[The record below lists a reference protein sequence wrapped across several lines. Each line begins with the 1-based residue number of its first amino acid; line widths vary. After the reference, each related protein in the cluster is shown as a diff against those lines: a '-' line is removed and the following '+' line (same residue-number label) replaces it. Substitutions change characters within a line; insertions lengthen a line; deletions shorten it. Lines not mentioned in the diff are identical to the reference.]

1 MSIRKLMTKVNLES
15 EAEETVGATEEDI
28 LDVIE
33 SDEITAEL
41 VEASKEANEAAE
53 ADQELTDLAEEVT
66 ETIGDIEEK
75 LEDTADVE
83 PEDVAVAQESLR
95 HYKKMLG
102 IKDEGTKI
110 SLESMR
116 VDTKANLEGIKV
128 ELEGILDTIKDSA
141 KKIWKWILS
150 ILAKLGEL
158 IRSGF
163 KHIQGFYR
171 SIVWSDKTKQAKFY
185 EEVMK
190 EVSRKTKYVSPAVFY
205 NTSFEDTKADR
216 DPKYGNAVSYNTY
229 VKFAADAILDNINK
243 ENAFSDTIYSFYK
256 PEELAEFYPKAI
268 KLVCDTTTKLMD
280 NIQIL
285 LAKIEKARQAEKLAL
300 DAFADKDEVA
310 KTVITLFED
319 AIEGLKAL
327 NKRKVTFYGRNEWA
341 MTSNISDGSKALIV
355 PKSDNSFITIKL
367 DETFKDSDSEN
378 ARFAYEKFY
387 MVTEGSLQEM
397 LKKNDTFV
405 HDLGSLE
412 RAFTSCEKQYSDLS
426 NDIASIERLAKSLD
440 NKEQSLTS
448 LLDKYSKELYLFKN
462 AKIAVRSFVM
472 LFNNLLV
479 AYENYNSYL
488 VKSIGKINK
497 AADIPYTLK

>member
-1 MSIRKLMTKVNLES
+1 MSIRKYIQNMNLES
-15 EAEETVGATEEDI
+15 DTEELVEDNTLEDNTELVQDLANIKKEIEEATEATEEVDS
-28 LDVIE
+28 LENEV
-33 SDEITAEL
+33 SD
-41 VEASKEANEAAE
+41 
-53 ADQELTDLAEEVT
+53 
-66 ETIGDIEEK
+66 TIDTIEEK
-75 LEDTADVE
+75 LEEPDTIE
-83 PEDVAVAQESLR
+83 PEDIAIAQESLK
-95 HYKKMLG
+95 HYRKVLG
-102 IKDEGTKI
+102 LESTSKL

-116 VDTKANLEGIKV
+116 NDKVNTLSDLKV

-141 KKIWKWILS
+141 KKIWKWILE

-163 KHIQGFYR
+163 KHIQGLYR

-205 NTSFEDTKADR
+205 NTTFEDTKADR
-216 DPKYGNAVSYNTY
+216 DQKDGSSVSYNTY

-268 KLVCDTTTKLMD
+268 KLVSDTTTKLMD

-285 LAKIEKARQAEKLAL
+285 LAKIEKAKPAQRLAL

-327 NKRKVTFYGRNEWA
+327 NKRKVTFYAE
-341 MTSNISDGSKALIV
+341 SNVSERGSMLIV
-355 PKSDNSFITIKL
+355 PKSGNSFITIKL
-367 DETFKDSDSEN
+367 DESKKDTDDEHAS
-378 ARFAYEKFY
+378 FAAEKFF

-397 LKKNDTFV
+397 LKRNDTFV

-472 LFNNLLV
+472 LFNNLLIG
-479 AYENYNSYL
+479 YENYNSYL

-497 AADIPYTLK
+497 AADIPDTLK

>member
-1 MSIRKLMTKVNLES
+1 MSIRKYIQNMNLES
-15 EAEETVGATEEDI
+15 DTEELVEDNTELVQDLANIKKEVEEATEATEEVDS
-28 LDVIE
+28 LENEV
-33 SDEITAEL
+33 SD
-41 VEASKEANEAAE
+41 
-53 ADQELTDLAEEVT
+53 
-66 ETIGDIEEK
+66 TIDTIEEK
-75 LEDTADVE
+75 LEEPDTIE
-83 PEDVAVAQESLR
+83 PEDIAVAQESLR
-95 HYKKMLG
+95 HYRKVLG
-102 IKDEGTKI
+102 LESTSKL
-110 SLESMR
+110 SLESIR
-116 VDTKANLEGIKV
+116 NDKVNTLSDLKV
-128 ELEGILDTIKDSA
+128 ELEGVLDTIKDSA
-141 KKIWKWILS
+141 KKIWKWILD

-158 IRSGF
+158 IRAGF

-190 EVSRKTKYVSPAVFY
+190 EVSRKTKYVSPSVFY
-205 NTSFEDTKADR
+205 NTTFEDTKADR
-216 DPKYGNAVSYNTY
+216 DQKDGNTVSYNTY

-285 LAKIEKARQAEKLAL
+285 LAKIEKARPAEKLAL

-327 NKRKVTFYGRNEWA
+327 NKRKVTFYADTNVTEK
-341 MTSNISDGSKALIV
+341 GSMLIV
-355 PKSDNSFITIKL
+355 PKSGNSFITIKL
-367 DETFKDSDSEN
+367 DESKKDTDDEKAS
-378 ARFAYEKFY
+378 FAAEKFF

-405 HDLGSLE
+405 HDLNGLE
-412 RAFTSCEKQYSDLS
+412 KAFINCEKQYSDLS

-497 AADIPYTLK
+497 AADIPDTFK

>member
-1 MSIRKLMTKVNLES
+1 MSIRKYIQNMNLES
-15 EAEETVGATEEDI
+15 DTE
-28 LDVIE
+28 
-33 SDEITAEL
+33 EL
-41 VEASKEANEAAE
+41 VEDNTLEDNTEIV
-53 ADQELTDLAEEVT
+53 QDLANVKKEVEEATEASEEVDSL
-66 ETIGDIEEK
+66 ENEVSNTIDTIEEK
-75 LEDTADVE
+75 LEEPDTIE
-83 PEDVAVAQESLR
+83 PEDIAIAQESLK
-95 HYKKMLG
+95 HYRKVLG
-102 IKDEGTKI
+102 LESTSKL
-110 SLESMR
+110 SLESIR
-116 VDTKANLEGIKV
+116 NDKVNTLSDLKV
-128 ELEGILDTIKDSA
+128 ELEGILDTIKESA
-141 KKIWKWILS
+141 KKIWKWILD

-190 EVSRKTKYVSPAVFY
+190 EVSRKTKFVSPAVFY
-205 NTSFEDTKADR
+205 NTTFEDTKADMN
-216 DPKYGNAVSYNTY
+216 GNAMSYNSY
-229 VKFAADAILDNINK
+229 VKFAADNILDNINK

-285 LAKIEKARQAEKLAL
+285 LAKIEKAKPAQRLAL

-327 NKRKVTFYGRNEWA
+327 NKRKVTFYADTNVSERSS
-341 MTSNISDGSKALIV
+341 MLIV
-355 PKSDNSFITIKL
+355 PKSGNSFITIKL
-367 DETFKDSDSEN
+367 DESKKDTDDEN
-378 ARFAYEKFY
+378 ASFAAEKFF

-405 HDLGSLE
+405 HDLNGLE
-412 RAFTSCEKQYSDLS
+412 KAFTSCEKQYSDLS

-462 AKIAVRSFVM
+462 AKITVRSFVM

-497 AADIPYTLK
+497 AADIPDTFK

>member
-33 SDEITAEL
+33 GDEITADL
-41 VEASKEANEAAE
+41 VEASKEANDAAE
-53 ADQELTDLAEEVT
+53 ADQELSDLAEEVT

-83 PEDVAVAQESLR
+83 PEDVAAAQESLR

-110 SLESMR
+110 SLESIR
-116 VDTKANLEGIKV
+116 TDSKANLEGIKV

-141 KKIWKWILS
+141 KKIWRWILD

-163 KHIQGFYR
+163 KHIQGVYR
-171 SIVWSDKTKQAKFY
+171 TIAWSDRTKEAKFY

-205 NTSFEDTKADR
+205 TLDYNLIKDIKDGFDGKSI
-216 DPKYGNAVSYNTY
+216 SYYTY
-229 VKFAADAILDNINK
+229 VKSAADYILDKIK
-243 ENAFSDTIYSFYK
+243 SQDAFSDTIYSFYK

-268 KLVCDTTTKLMD
+268 KLVSDATTNLMD
-280 NIQIL
+280 NIQTL
-285 LAKIEKARQAEKLAL
+285 LGKIEKARPNEKLAL
-300 DAFADKDEVA
+300 DAFADKDETA
-310 KTVITLFED
+310 KAVTTLFKE
-319 AIEGLKAL
+319 AIEQLKGL
-327 NKRKVTFYGRNEWA
+327 NKRKVVFEG
-341 MTSNISDGSKALIV
+341 TSGNTADKTNGIVIPKTSTAFINIKV
-355 PKSDNSFITIKL
+355 DNSSI
-367 DETFKDSDSEN
+367 DSDDEN
-378 ARFAYEKFY
+378 ASFMTKTLYSI
-387 MVTEGSLQEM
+387 TEGGLEAM
-397 LKKNDTFV
+397 IKKNDTFV
-405 HDLGSLE
+405 HDLDSLE
-412 RAFTSCEKQYSDLS
+412 KAFASCEKQYTDLG

-462 AKIAVRSFVM
+462 AKIAVRSFVT
-472 LFNNLLV
+472 LFNNLLIG
-479 AYENYNSYL
+479 YENYNSYL
-488 VKSIGKINK
+488 VKAIGKINNK
-497 AADIPYTLK
+497 ASAITKIDNK

>member
-33 SDEITAEL
+33 SDEITADL
-41 VEASKEANEAAE
+41 VEASKEANDAAE

-75 LEDTADVE
+75 LEDTAEVV

-102 IKDEGTKI
+102 IKDEGSKI

-116 VDTKANLEGIKV
+116 TDTKANLENIKV
-128 ELEGILDTIKDSA
+128 ELEGVLDTIKDSA

-150 ILAKLGEL
+150 ILSRLAEL
-158 IRSGF
+158 IRAGF

-171 SIVWSDKTKQAKFY
+171 TIVWSDKTKQARFY

-190 EVSRKTKYVSPAVFY
+190 EVSRKTKYVSPSVFY
-205 NTSFEDTKADR
+205 TLDYDQVKEIKDAFEGKSL
-216 DPKYGNAVSYNTY
+216 SYNSY
-229 VKFAADAILDNINK
+229 VKSAADYILEKIK
-243 ENAFSDTIYSFYK
+243 SEEAFSDTIYSFYK

-268 KLVCDTTTKLMD
+268 KLVSDTTTKLME

-285 LAKIEKARQAEKLAL
+285 LAKIEKARTNEKLAL

-310 KTVITLFED
+310 KTMTTLFED
-319 AIEGLKAL
+319 AIEKIKVL
-327 NKRKVTFYGRNEWA
+327 NKRKVVFEG
-341 MTSNISDGSKALIV
+341 TSGNTADKSNGIV
-355 PKSDNSFITIKL
+355 IPKTSTAFIDIKVDKDNV
-367 DETFKDSDSEN
+367 DSDDKN
-378 ARFAYEKFY
+378 ASFMANTLYT
-387 MVTEGSLQEM
+387 VTEGGLEAM
-397 LKKNDTFV
+397 IKKNDTFV
-405 HDLGSLE
+405 HDLDSLE
-412 RAFTSCEKQYSDLS
+412 RAFTTCEKQYSDLS

-462 AKIAVRSFVM
+462 AKIAVRSFVT

-479 AYENYNSYL
+479 GYENYNSYL
-488 VKSIGKINK
+488 VKSIGKINNK
-497 AADIPYTLK
+497 ASVATKIDNK

>member
-1 MSIRKLMTKVNLES
+1 MSIRKYIQNINLES
-15 EAEETVGATEEDI
+15 DTE
-28 LDVIE
+28 
-33 SDEITAEL
+33 EL
-41 VEASKEANEAAE
+41 VEDNTLEDNT
-53 ADQELTDLAEEVT
+53 ELVQDLANVKKEVEEVT
-66 ETIGDIEEK
+66 EASEEVDSLENEVSDTIDTIEEK
-75 LEDTADVE
+75 LEEPDTIE
-83 PEDVAVAQESLR
+83 PEDIAIAQESLR
-95 HYKKMLG
+95 HYRKVLG
-102 IKDEGTKI
+102 LEQTSKL

-116 VDTKANLEGIKV
+116 NDKVNALSDLKV

-141 KKIWKWILS
+141 KKIWKWILD

-163 KHIQGFYR
+163 KQIQGFYR

-205 NTSFEDTKADR
+205 NTTFEDTKADMN
-216 DPKYGNAVSYNTY
+216 GNSVSYNTY
-229 VKFAADAILDNINK
+229 VKFAADKILQEINS

-285 LAKIEKARQAEKLAL
+285 LAKIEKAKPAQRLAL

-310 KTVITLFED
+310 KTVMTLFED
-319 AIEGLKAL
+319 AIAGLKSL
-327 NKRKVTFYGRNEWA
+327 NKRKVTFYGSSDYLKDISVSER
-341 MTSNISDGSKALIV
+341 SNMLIV
-355 PKSDNSFITIKL
+355 PKSNNSFITIKL
-367 DETFKDSDSEN
+367 DETYKDSDAEN
-378 ARFAYEKFY
+378 ASFAAERFY
-387 MVTEGSLQEM
+387 MVTEGSLQDM

-462 AKIAVRSFVM
+462 AKIAIRSFVM
-472 LFNNLLV
+472 LFNNLLIG
-479 AYENYNSYL
+479 YESYNSYL

-497 AADIPYTLK
+497 AADIPDTLK

>member
-1 MSIRKLMTKVNLES
+1 MSIRKYIQNMNLES
-15 EAEETVGATEEDI
+15 DTEELVEDNTLEDNTELVQDLANIKKEVEEATEATEEVDS
-28 LDVIE
+28 LENEV
-33 SDEITAEL
+33 SD
-41 VEASKEANEAAE
+41 
-53 ADQELTDLAEEVT
+53 
-66 ETIGDIEEK
+66 TIDTIEEK
-75 LEDTADVE
+75 LEEPDTIE
-83 PEDVAVAQESLR
+83 PEDIAIAQESLK
-95 HYKKMLG
+95 HYRKVLG
-102 IKDEGTKI
+102 LESTSKL
-110 SLESMR
+110 SLESIR
-116 VDTKANLEGIKV
+116 NDKVNTLSDLKV
-128 ELEGILDTIKDSA
+128 ELEGVLDTIKDSA
-141 KKIWKWILS
+141 KKIWKWILE

-163 KHIQGFYR
+163 KHIQGLYR

-190 EVSRKTKYVSPAVFY
+190 EVSRKTKYVSPSVFY
-205 NTSFEDTKADR
+205 NTTFEDTKADR
-216 DPKYGNAVSYNTY
+216 DQKDGSSVSYNSY

-285 LAKIEKARQAEKLAL
+285 LAKIEKAKPAQRLAL

-327 NKRKVTFYGRNEWA
+327 NKRKVTFYAE
-341 MTSNISDGSKALIV
+341 SNVSERSTMLIV
-355 PKSDNSFITIKL
+355 PKSGNSFITIKL
-367 DETFKDSDSEN
+367 DESKKDTDDEHAS
-378 ARFAYEKFY
+378 FAAEKFF

-397 LKKNDTFV
+397 LKRNDTFV
-405 HDLGSLE
+405 HDLGTLE
-412 RAFTSCEKQYSDLS
+412 RAFISCEKQYSDLS

-497 AADIPYTLK
+497 AADIPDTFK

>member
-1 MSIRKLMTKVNLES
+1 MTKVNLES

-33 SDEITAEL
+33 NDDITAEL
-41 VEASKEANEAAE
+41 VEASKEANDAAE
-53 ADQELTDLAEEVT
+53 ADQELTGLAEEVT

-75 LEDTADVE
+75 LEDTAEVV

-116 VDTKANLEGIKV
+116 TDSKANLEGIKV

-141 KKIWKWILS
+141 KKVWRWIID

-163 KHIQGFYR
+163 KHIQGIYR
-171 SIVWSDKTKQAKFY
+171 TIAWSDRTKEAKFY

-190 EVSRKTKYVSPAVFY
+190 EVSRKTKYVSPSVFY
-205 NTSFEDTKADR
+205 TLDYNLIKDIKDGFDGKSI
-216 DPKYGNAVSYNTY
+216 SYYTY
-229 VKFAADAILDNINK
+229 VKSAADYIVDKIK
-243 ENAFSDTIYSFYK
+243 SQDAFSDTIYSFYK

-268 KLVCDTTTKLMD
+268 KLVSDTTTELMD
-280 NIQIL
+280 NIQTL
-285 LAKIEKARQAEKLAL
+285 LGKIEKARPNEKLAL

-310 KTVITLFED
+310 KSITTLFKET
-319 AIEGLKAL
+319 IEKLKGL
-327 NKRKVTFYGRNEWA
+327 NKRRVIFEGTSGNTADKTNGIVIPKTSTAFIDIKVDN
-341 MTSNISDGSKALIV
+341 SNI
-355 PKSDNSFITIKL
+355 
-367 DETFKDSDSEN
+367 DSDDEN
-378 ARFAYEKFY
+378 ASFMTKTLYAI
-387 MVTEGSLQEM
+387 TEGGLEAM
-397 LKKNDTFV
+397 IKKNDTFV
-405 HDLGSLE
+405 HDLDSLE

-440 NKEQSLTS
+440 SKEQSLTS

-472 LFNNLLV
+472 LFNNLLIG
-479 AYENYNSYL
+479 YENYNSYL

-497 AADIPYTLK
+497 AADIPDTLK

>member
-1 MSIRKLMTKVNLES
+1 MSIRKYIQNINLES
-15 EAEETVGATEEDI
+15 DTEELLEDNTLEDNTELVQDLANVKKEVEDATEATEEVDS
-28 LDVIE
+28 LENEV
-33 SDEITAEL
+33 SD
-41 VEASKEANEAAE
+41 
-53 ADQELTDLAEEVT
+53 
-66 ETIGDIEEK
+66 TIDTIEEK
-75 LEDTADVE
+75 LEEPDTIE
-83 PEDVAVAQESLR
+83 PEDIAIAQESLK
-95 HYKKMLG
+95 HYRKVLG
-102 IKDEGTKI
+102 LESTSKL

-116 VDTKANLEGIKV
+116 NDKVNALSDLKV
-128 ELEGILDTIKDSA
+128 ELEGILDSIKDSA
-141 KKIWKWILS
+141 KKIWKWILD

-190 EVSRKTKYVSPAVFY
+190 EVSRKTKYVSPSVFY
-205 NTSFEDTKADR
+205 NTTFEDTKADM
-216 DPKYGNAVSYNTY
+216 NSSSASYNSY

-268 KLVCDTTTKLMD
+268 KLVSDTTTKLMD

-285 LAKIEKARQAEKLAL
+285 LAKIEKAKPAQRLAL

-319 AIEGLKAL
+319 AIDGLKAL
-327 NKRKVTFYGRNEWA
+327 NKRKVTFYAE
-341 MTSNISDGSKALIV
+341 SNVSERGSMLIV
-355 PKSDNSFITIKL
+355 PKSGNSFITIKL
-367 DETFKDSDSEN
+367 DESKKDTDDEN
-378 ARFAYEKFY
+378 ASFAAEKFF

-405 HDLGSLE
+405 HDLGTLE
-412 RAFTSCEKQYSDLS
+412 RAFISCEKQYSDLS

-497 AADIPYTLK
+497 AADIPDTFK

>member
-1 MSIRKLMTKVNLES
+1 MRNDKVNTL
-15 EAEETVGATEEDI
+15 
-28 LDVIE
+28 
-33 SDEITAEL
+33 SDL
-41 VEASKEANEAAE
+41 
-53 ADQELTDLAEEVT
+53 
-66 ETIGDIEEK
+66 
-75 LEDTADVE
+75 
-83 PEDVAVAQESLR
+83 
-95 HYKKMLG
+95 
-102 IKDEGTKI
+102 
-110 SLESMR
+110 
-116 VDTKANLEGIKV
+116 KV
-128 ELEGILDTIKDSA
+128 ELEGVLDTIKDSA

-190 EVSRKTKYVSPAVFY
+190 EVSRKTKYVSPSVFY
-205 NTSFEDTKADR
+205 NTTFEDTKADMN
-216 DPKYGNAVSYNTY
+216 GNSISYNSY
-229 VKFAADAILDNINK
+229 VKFAADTILDNINK

-285 LAKIEKARQAEKLAL
+285 LAKIEKAKPAQRLAL

-319 AIEGLKAL
+319 AIEGLKNL
-327 NKRKVTFYGRNEWA
+327 NKRKVAFYADTNVSERGT
-341 MTSNISDGSKALIV
+341 MLIV
-355 PKSDNSFITIKL
+355 PKSGNSFITIKL
-367 DETFKDSDSEN
+367 DESKKDTDDEKAS
-378 ARFAYEKFY
+378 FAAEKFF

-397 LKKNDTFV
+397 LKRNDTFV

-497 AADIPYTLK
+497 AADIPDTFK

>member
-1 MSIRKLMTKVNLES
+1 MSIRKYIQNMNLES
-15 EAEETVGATEEDI
+15 DTEELLEDDTLEDNTELVQDLANIKKEVEEATEATEEVDS
-28 LDVIE
+28 LENEV
-33 SDEITAEL
+33 SD
-41 VEASKEANEAAE
+41 
-53 ADQELTDLAEEVT
+53 
-66 ETIGDIEEK
+66 TIDTIEEK
-75 LEDTADVE
+75 LEEPDAIE
-83 PEDVAVAQESLR
+83 PEDIAIAQESLK
-95 HYKKMLG
+95 HYRKVLG
-102 IKDEGTKI
+102 LESTSKL

-116 VDTKANLEGIKV
+116 NDKVNTLSDLKV

-141 KKIWKWILS
+141 KKIWKWILD
-150 ILAKLGEL
+150 ILSKLGEL

-205 NTSFEDTKADR
+205 NTTFEDTKADR
-216 DPKYGNAVSYNTY
+216 DQKDGNTVSYNTY

-285 LAKIEKARQAEKLAL
+285 LAKIEKAKPAQRLAL

-327 NKRKVTFYGRNEWA
+327 NKRKVTFYAE
-341 MTSNISDGSKALIV
+341 SNVSERSSMLIV
-355 PKSDNSFITIKL
+355 PKSGNSFITIKL
-367 DETFKDSDSEN
+367 DESKKDTDDEN
-378 ARFAYEKFY
+378 ASFAAEKFF

-497 AADIPYTLK
+497 AADIPDTLK

>member
-1 MSIRKLMTKVNLES
+1 MSIRKLITKVNLES

-33 SDEITAEL
+33 GDEITSEL
-41 VEASKEANEAAE
+41 VEASKEANDAAE

-75 LEDTADVE
+75 LEDTAEVE

-116 VDTKANLEGIKV
+116 TDTKANLENIKI
-128 ELEGILDTIKDSA
+128 ELEGVLDTIKDSA
-141 KKIWKWILS
+141 KKIWRWIID

-163 KHIQGFYR
+163 KHIQGIYR
-171 SIVWSDKTKQAKFY
+171 TIAWSDRTKEAKFY

-205 NTSFEDTKADR
+205 TLDYNLIKDIKDGFDGKSI
-216 DPKYGNAVSYNTY
+216 SYYTY
-229 VKFAADAILDNINK
+229 VKSAADYILEKIKSQD
-243 ENAFSDTIYSFYK
+243 AFSDTIYSFYK

-268 KLVCDTTTKLMD
+268 KLVSDATAKLMD
-280 NIQIL
+280 NIQTL
-285 LAKIEKARQAEKLAL
+285 LGKMDKARQAEKLAL
-300 DAFADKDEVA
+300 DAFANKDEVA
-310 KTVITLFED
+310 KSMTALFKET
-319 AIEGLKAL
+319 IEQLKGL
-327 NKRKVTFYGRNEWA
+327 NKRNVIFEG
-341 MTSNISDGSKALIV
+341 TSGNTADKTNGIV
-355 PKSDNSFITIKL
+355 IPKTSTAFIDIKIDNSST
-367 DETFKDSDSEN
+367 DSDDEN
-378 ARFAYEKFY
+378 ASFMTKTLYS
-387 MVTEGSLQEM
+387 VTEGGLEAM
-397 LKKNDTFV
+397 IKKNDTFV
-405 HDLGSLE
+405 HDLDSLE
-412 RAFTSCEKQYSDLS
+412 RAFTSCEKQYTDLG

-440 NKEQSLTS
+440 SKEQSLTS

-462 AKIAVRSFVM
+462 AKIAVRSFVT

-479 AYENYNSYL
+479 GYENYNSYL
-488 VKSIGKINK
+488 VKSIGKINNK
-497 AADIPYTLK
+497 ASIATKIDNK

>member
-1 MSIRKLMTKVNLES
+1 MSIRKYIQNMNLES
-15 EAEETVGATEEDI
+15 DTEELLEDNTLEDNTELVQDLANIKKEVEEATEATEEIDS
-28 LDVIE
+28 LE
-33 SDEITAEL
+33 S
-41 VEASKEANEAAE
+41 
-53 ADQELTDLAEEVT
+53 EVSD
-66 ETIGDIEEK
+66 TIDTIEEK
-75 LEDTADVE
+75 LEEPDTIE
-83 PEDVAVAQESLR
+83 PEDIAIAQESLK
-95 HYKKMLG
+95 HYRKVLG
-102 IKDEGTKI
+102 LESTSKL

-116 VDTKANLEGIKV
+116 NDKVNTLSDLKV
-128 ELEGILDTIKDSA
+128 ELEGLLDTIKDSA
-141 KKIWKWILS
+141 KKIWKWILD

-190 EVSRKTKYVSPAVFY
+190 EVSRKTKFVSPSVFY
-205 NTSFEDTKADR
+205 NTTFEDTKADR

-285 LAKIEKARQAEKLAL
+285 LAKIEKAKPAQRLAL

-327 NKRKVTFYGRNEWA
+327 NKRKVTFYADTNVSERSS
-341 MTSNISDGSKALIV
+341 MLIV
-355 PKSDNSFITIKL
+355 PKSGNSFITIKL
-367 DETFKDSDSEN
+367 DESKKDTDDEN
-378 ARFAYEKFY
+378 ASFAAEKFF

-412 RAFTSCEKQYSDLS
+412 KAFISCEKQYSDLS

-497 AADIPYTLK
+497 AADIPDTFK

>member
-1 MSIRKLMTKVNLES
+1 MSIRKYIQNMNLES
-15 EAEETVGATEEDI
+15 DTEELVEDNTLEDNTELVQDLANIKKEVEEATEATEEVDS
-28 LDVIE
+28 LENEV
-33 SDEITAEL
+33 SD
-41 VEASKEANEAAE
+41 
-53 ADQELTDLAEEVT
+53 
-66 ETIGDIEEK
+66 TIDTIEEK
-75 LEDTADVE
+75 LEEPDTIE
-83 PEDVAVAQESLR
+83 PEDIAIAQESLR
-95 HYKKMLG
+95 HYRKVLG
-102 IKDEGTKI
+102 LEQTSKL

-116 VDTKANLEGIKV
+116 NDTKANLENIKV
-128 ELEGILDTIKDSA
+128 ELEGVLDTIKDSA

-150 ILAKLGEL
+150 ILAKLAEI

-163 KHIQGFYR
+163 KHIQGLYR
-171 SIVWSDKTKQAKFY
+171 SIMWSDKTKQAKFY

-205 NTSFEDTKADR
+205 NTTFEDTKADR
-216 DPKYGNAVSYNTY
+216 DQKDGNAVSYNTY

-285 LAKIEKARQAEKLAL
+285 LAKIEKAKPAQRLAL

-327 NKRKVTFYGRNEWA
+327 NKRKVTFYAE
-341 MTSNISDGSKALIV
+341 SNVTERGSMLIV
-355 PKSDNSFITIKL
+355 PKSGNSFITIRL
-367 DETFKDSDSEN
+367 DESKKDTDDEN
-378 ARFAYEKFY
+378 ASFAAEKFF

-405 HDLGSLE
+405 HDLNGLE
-412 RAFTSCEKQYSDLS
+412 KAFISCEKQYSDLS

-497 AADIPYTLK
+497 AADIPDTFK

>member
-1 MSIRKLMTKVNLES
+1 MSIRKHIQNINLES
-15 EAEETVGATEEDI
+15 DTEELIEDSALEDNTELVQDLANVKKEVEEATE
-28 LDVIE
+28 
-33 SDEITAEL
+33 
-41 VEASKEANEAAE
+41 AS
-53 ADQELTDLAEEVT
+53 EEVDSL
-66 ETIGDIEEK
+66 ENEVSDTIDTIEEK
-75 LEDTADVE
+75 LEEPDTIE
-83 PEDVAVAQESLR
+83 PEDIAVAQESLR
-95 HYKKMLG
+95 HYRKVLG
-102 IKDEGTKI
+102 LEQTSKL

-116 VDTKANLEGIKV
+116 NDKVNTLSDLKV

-150 ILAKLGEL
+150 ILAKLAEL
-158 IRSGF
+158 IRAGF

-205 NTSFEDTKADR
+205 NTTFEDTKADR

-229 VKFAADAILDNINK
+229 VKFAADTILDNINK

-268 KLVCDTTTKLMD
+268 KLVCNTTTKLMD

-300 DAFADKDEVA
+300 NAFADKDEVA

-327 NKRKVTFYGRNEWA
+327 NKRKVTFYAE
-341 MTSNISDGSKALIV
+341 SNVPERSSTLIV

-367 DETFKDSDSEN
+367 DESKKDTDEEN
-378 ARFAYEKFY
+378 ASFAAEKFF

-405 HDLGSLE
+405 HDLNSLE
-412 RAFTSCEKQYSDLS
+412 RAFISCEKQYTDLG

-448 LLDKYSKELYLFKN
+448 LLDKYSKEQYLFKN

-497 AADIPYTLK
+497 AADIPDTFK

>member
-1 MSIRKLMTKVNLES
+1 MSIRKYIQNMNLES
-15 EAEETVGATEEDI
+15 DTEELLEDNTLEDNTELVQDLANIKKEVEEATEATEEVDS
-28 LDVIE
+28 LE
-33 SDEITAEL
+33 
-41 VEASKEANEAAE
+41 N
-53 ADQELTDLAEEVT
+53 EVT
-66 ETIGDIEEK
+66 DTIDTIEEK
-75 LEDTADVE
+75 LEEPDTIE
-83 PEDVAVAQESLR
+83 PEDIAIAQESLK
-95 HYKKMLG
+95 HYRKVLG
-102 IKDEGTKI
+102 LESTSKL

-116 VDTKANLEGIKV
+116 NDKVNTLSDLKV
-128 ELEGILDTIKDSA
+128 ELEGILDTIKESA
-141 KKIWKWILS
+141 KKIWKWILD

-163 KHIQGFYR
+163 KQIQGFYR

-190 EVSRKTKYVSPAVFY
+190 EVSRKTKYVSPSVFY
-205 NTSFEDTKADR
+205 NTTFEDTKADR

-285 LAKIEKARQAEKLAL
+285 LGKIEKARQAEKLAL

-378 ARFAYEKFY
+378 AQFAYEKFY

-472 LFNNLLV
+472 LFNNLLIG
-479 AYENYNSYL
+479 YENYNSYL

-497 AADIPYTLK
+497 AADIPDTLK

>member
-1 MSIRKLMTKVNLES
+1 MSIRKYIQNMNLES
-15 EAEETVGATEEDI
+15 DTEELLEDNTELVQDLANVKKEVEEATE
-28 LDVIE
+28 
-33 SDEITAEL
+33 
-41 VEASKEANEAAE
+41 AS
-53 ADQELTDLAEEVT
+53 EEVDSL
-66 ETIGDIEEK
+66 ENEVSDTIDTIEEK
-75 LEDTADVE
+75 LEEPDTIE
-83 PEDVAVAQESLR
+83 PEDIAIAQESLK
-95 HYKKMLG
+95 HYRKVLG
-102 IKDEGTKI
+102 LESTSKL

-116 VDTKANLEGIKV
+116 NDKVNTLSDLKV
-128 ELEGILDTIKDSA
+128 ELEGVLDTIKESA
-141 KKIWKWILS
+141 KKIWKWILE

-158 IRSGF
+158 IRAGF

-280 NIQIL
+280 NIQML

-310 KTVITLFED
+310 KTVIALFED

-327 NKRKVTFYGRNEWA
+327 NKRKVTFYADTNVSERSS
-341 MTSNISDGSKALIV
+341 MLIV
-355 PKSDNSFITIKL
+355 PKSGNSFITIKL
-367 DETFKDSDSEN
+367 DESKKDTDDEN
-378 ARFAYEKFY
+378 ASFAAEKFF

-397 LKKNDTFV
+397 LKRNDTFV

-472 LFNNLLV
+472 LFNNLLIG
-479 AYENYNSYL
+479 YESYNSYL

-497 AADIPYTLK
+497 AADIPDTLK

>member
-1 MSIRKLMTKVNLES
+1 MSIRKYIQNMNLES
-15 EAEETVGATEEDI
+15 DTEDTIVDNTLEDNTELVQDLANVKKEVEEATE
-28 LDVIE
+28 
-33 SDEITAEL
+33 
-41 VEASKEANEAAE
+41 AS
-53 ADQELTDLAEEVT
+53 EEVDSL
-66 ETIGDIEEK
+66 ENEVSDTIDAIEEK
-75 LEDTADVE
+75 LEEPDTIE
-83 PEDVAVAQESLR
+83 PEDIAIAQESLK
-95 HYKKMLG
+95 HYRKVLG
-102 IKDEGTKI
+102 LESTSKL

-116 VDTKANLEGIKV
+116 NDKVNTLSDLKV

-141 KKIWKWILS
+141 KKIWKWILE

-190 EVSRKTKYVSPAVFY
+190 EVSRKTKYVSPSVFY
-205 NTSFEDTKADR
+205 NTTFEDTKADR

-285 LAKIEKARQAEKLAL
+285 LAKIEKARPAEKLAL

-327 NKRKVTFYGRNEWA
+327 NKRKVAFYAE
-341 MTSNISDGSKALIV
+341 SNVSEKGSMLIV
-355 PKSDNSFITIKL
+355 PKSGNSFITIKL
-367 DETFKDSDSEN
+367 DESKKDTDDEHAS
-378 ARFAYEKFY
+378 FAAEKFF

-405 HDLGSLE
+405 HDLGTLE
-412 RAFTSCEKQYSDLS
+412 RAFISCEKQYSDLS

-472 LFNNLLV
+472 LFNNLLIG
-479 AYENYNSYL
+479 YESYNSYL

-497 AADIPYTLK
+497 GRE

>member
-1 MSIRKLMTKVNLES
+1 MSIRKHIQNINLES
-15 EAEETVGATEEDI
+15 DTEELIEDSALEDNTELVQDLANVKKEVEEATE
-28 LDVIE
+28 
-33 SDEITAEL
+33 
-41 VEASKEANEAAE
+41 AS
-53 ADQELTDLAEEVT
+53 EEVDSL
-66 ETIGDIEEK
+66 ENEVSDTIDTIEEK
-75 LEDTADVE
+75 LEEPDTIE
-83 PEDVAVAQESLR
+83 PEDIAVAQESLR
-95 HYKKMLG
+95 HYRKVLG
-102 IKDEGTKI
+102 LEQTSKL

-116 VDTKANLEGIKV
+116 NDKVNTLSDLKV

-150 ILAKLGEL
+150 ILAKLAEL
-158 IRSGF
+158 IRAGF

-205 NTSFEDTKADR
+205 NTTFEDTKADR

-229 VKFAADAILDNINK
+229 VKFAADTILDNINK

-268 KLVCDTTTKLMD
+268 KLVCNTTTKLMD

-300 DAFADKDEVA
+300 DTFADKDEVA

-327 NKRKVTFYGRNEWA
+327 NKRKVTFYAE
-341 MTSNISDGSKALIV
+341 SNVPERSSTLIV

-367 DETFKDSDSEN
+367 DESKKDTDEEN
-378 ARFAYEKFY
+378 ASFAAEKFF

-405 HDLGSLE
+405 HDLNSLE
-412 RAFTSCEKQYSDLS
+412 RAFISCEKQYTDLG

-448 LLDKYSKELYLFKN
+448 LLDKYSKEQYLFKN

-497 AADIPYTLK
+497 AADIPDTFK

>member
-1 MSIRKLMTKVNLES
+1 MSIRKHIQNMNLES
-15 EAEETVGATEEDI
+15 NTEELLEDNIEITQDLANVKKEVEEATE
-28 LDVIE
+28 
-33 SDEITAEL
+33 
-41 VEASKEANEAAE
+41 AS
-53 ADQELTDLAEEVT
+53 EEVDSL
-66 ETIGDIEEK
+66 ENEVSDTIDTIEEK
-75 LEDTADVE
+75 LEEPDTIE
-83 PEDVAVAQESLR
+83 PEDIAIAQESLK
-95 HYKKMLG
+95 HYRKVLG
-102 IKDEGTKI
+102 LESTSKL

-116 VDTKANLEGIKV
+116 NDKVNTLSDLKV

-141 KKIWKWILS
+141 KKIWKWILE

-190 EVSRKTKYVSPAVFY
+190 EVSRKTKYVSPSVFY
-205 NTSFEDTKADR
+205 NTTFEDTKADR

-229 VKFAADAILDNINK
+229 VKFAADKILQEINS

-268 KLVCDTTTKLMD
+268 KLVSDTTTKLMD
-280 NIQIL
+280 NIQII
-285 LAKIEKARQAEKLAL
+285 LAKIEKARPAEKLAL

-310 KTVITLFED
+310 KTVMTLFED
-319 AIEGLKAL
+319 AIAGLKSL
-327 NKRKVTFYGRNEWA
+327 NKRKVTFYGSSDYLKDISVSER
-341 MTSNISDGSKALIV
+341 SNMLIV
-355 PKSDNSFITIKL
+355 PKSNNSFITIRL
-367 DETFKDSDSEN
+367 DETYKDSDAEN
-378 ARFAYEKFY
+378 ASFAAERFY
-387 MVTEGSLQEM
+387 MVTEGSLQDM

-472 LFNNLLV
+472 LFNNLLIG
-479 AYENYNSYL
+479 YESYNSYL

-497 AADIPYTLK
+497 AADIPDTLK

>member
-1 MSIRKLMTKVNLES
+1 MSIRKHIQNINLES
-15 EAEETVGATEEDI
+15 DTEELVEDNTLEDSTELVQDLANVKKEVEEATEATEEVDS
-28 LDVIE
+28 LENEV
-33 SDEITAEL
+33 SD
-41 VEASKEANEAAE
+41 
-53 ADQELTDLAEEVT
+53 
-66 ETIGDIEEK
+66 TIDTIEEK
-75 LEDTADVE
+75 LEEPDTIE
-83 PEDVAVAQESLR
+83 PEDIAIAQESLR
-95 HYKKMLG
+95 HYRKVLG
-102 IKDEGTKI
+102 LESTSKL

-116 VDTKANLEGIKV
+116 NDKVNTLSDLKV
-128 ELEGILDTIKDSA
+128 ELEGVLDTIKDSA
-141 KKIWKWILS
+141 KKIWKWILD
-150 ILAKLGEL
+150 ILSKLGEL

-190 EVSRKTKYVSPAVFY
+190 EVSRKTKYVSPSVFY
-205 NTSFEDTKADR
+205 NTTFEDTKADR
-216 DPKYGNAVSYNTY
+216 DQKNGNSVSYNTY

-268 KLVCDTTTKLMD
+268 KLVCNTTTKLMD

-285 LAKIEKARQAEKLAL
+285 LNKIEKARPAEKLAL

-319 AIEGLKAL
+319 AIAGLKAL
-327 NKRKVTFYGRNEWA
+327 NKRKVTFYADTNVSER
-341 MTSNISDGSKALIV
+341 GSMLIV
-355 PKSDNSFITIKL
+355 PKSGNSFITIKL
-367 DETFKDSDSEN
+367 DESKKDTDDEN
-378 ARFAYEKFY
+378 ASFAAEKFF

-412 RAFTSCEKQYSDLS
+412 RAFISCEKQYSDLS

-472 LFNNLLV
+472 LFNNLLIG
-479 AYENYNSYL
+479 YESYNSYL

-497 AADIPYTLK
+497 AADIPDTFK

>member
-1 MSIRKLMTKVNLES
+1 MSIRKYIQNMNLEADTEELLEDNALEDNTELVQDLANVKKEVE
-15 EAEETVGATEEDI
+15 EATEATEEVDS
-28 LDVIE
+28 LENEV
-33 SDEITAEL
+33 SD
-41 VEASKEANEAAE
+41 
-53 ADQELTDLAEEVT
+53 
-66 ETIGDIEEK
+66 TIDTIEEK
-75 LEDTADVE
+75 LEEPDTIE
-83 PEDVAVAQESLR
+83 PEDIAIAQESLK
-95 HYKKMLG
+95 HYRKVLG
-102 IKDEGTKI
+102 LESTSKL

-116 VDTKANLEGIKV
+116 NDKVNTLSDLKV

-141 KKIWKWILS
+141 KKIWKWILD

-163 KHIQGFYR
+163 KQIQGFYR

-205 NTSFEDTKADR
+205 NTTFEDTKADR

-229 VKFAADAILDNINK
+229 VKFAADSILDNINR

-285 LAKIEKARQAEKLAL
+285 LAKIEKAKPAQRLAL

-310 KTVITLFED
+310 KTIMTLFED

-327 NKRKVTFYGRNEWA
+327 NKRKVTFYGSSDYLKDISVSER
-341 MTSNISDGSKALIV
+341 SNMLIV
-355 PKSDNSFITIKL
+355 PKSNNSFITIRL
-367 DETFKDSDSEN
+367 DETYKDSDAEN
-378 ARFAYEKFY
+378 ASFAAERFY
-387 MVTEGSLQEM
+387 MVTEGSLQDM
-397 LKKNDTFV
+397 LKRNDTFV
-405 HDLGSLE
+405 HDLASLE

-472 LFNNLLV
+472 LFNNLLIG
-479 AYENYNSYL
+479 YENYNSYL

-497 AADIPYTLK
+497 AADIPDTLK

>member
-1 MSIRKLMTKVNLES
+1 MSIRKYIQNMNLES
-15 EAEETVGATEEDI
+15 DTEELVEDNTELVQDLANIKKEIEEATEATEEVDS
-28 LDVIE
+28 LENEV
-33 SDEITAEL
+33 SD
-41 VEASKEANEAAE
+41 
-53 ADQELTDLAEEVT
+53 
-66 ETIGDIEEK
+66 TIDTIEEK
-75 LEDTADVE
+75 LEEPDTIE
-83 PEDVAVAQESLR
+83 PEDIAVAQESLK
-95 HYKKMLG
+95 HYRKVLG
-102 IKDEGTKI
+102 LESASKL

-116 VDTKANLEGIKV
+116 NDKVNTLSDLKV
-128 ELEGILDTIKDSA
+128 ELEGVLDTIKDSA
-141 KKIWKWILS
+141 KKIWKWILD

-163 KHIQGFYR
+163 KHIQGLYR

-190 EVSRKTKYVSPAVFY
+190 EVSRKTKYVSPSVFY
-205 NTSFEDTKADR
+205 NTTFEDTKADR
-216 DPKYGNAVSYNTY
+216 DQKDGNAVSYNTY

-268 KLVCDTTTKLMD
+268 KLVSDTTTKLMD

-285 LAKIEKARQAEKLAL
+285 LAKIEKARPAEKLAL

-327 NKRKVTFYGRNEWA
+327 NKRKVTFYADTNVSER
-341 MTSNISDGSKALIV
+341 GSMLIV
-355 PKSDNSFITIKL
+355 PKSGNSFITIKL
-367 DETFKDSDSEN
+367 DESKKDTDDEN
-378 ARFAYEKFY
+378 ASFAAERFF

-472 LFNNLLV
+472 LFNNLLIG
-479 AYENYNSYL
+479 YESYNSYL

-497 AADIPYTLK
+497 AADIPDTFK

>member
-1 MSIRKLMTKVNLES
+1 
-15 EAEETVGATEEDI
+15 
-28 LDVIE
+28 
-33 SDEITAEL
+33 
-41 VEASKEANEAAE
+41 
-53 ADQELTDLAEEVT
+53 
-66 ETIGDIEEK
+66 
-75 LEDTADVE
+75 
-83 PEDVAVAQESLR
+83 
-95 HYKKMLG
+95 MLG

-116 VDTKANLEGIKV
+116 TDKVNTLSDLKV
-128 ELEGILDTIKDSA
+128 ELEGILDTIKESA
-141 KKIWKWILS
+141 KKIWKWILG

-163 KHIQGFYR
+163 KQIQGFYR

-205 NTSFEDTKADR
+205 NTTFEDTKADR

-229 VKFAADAILDNINK
+229 VKFAADTILDNINS

-285 LAKIEKARQAEKLAL
+285 LNKIEKARPAEKLAL

-310 KTVITLFED
+310 KTVMTLFED
-319 AIEGLKAL
+319 AIAGLKAL
-327 NKRKVTFYGRNEWA
+327 NKRKVTLYGSSDYLKDISVSER
-341 MTSNISDGSKALIV
+341 SNMLIV
-355 PKSDNSFITIKL
+355 PKSNNSFITIRL
-367 DETFKDSDSEN
+367 DETYKDSDAEN
-378 ARFAYEKFY
+378 ASFTAERFY
-387 MVTEGSLQEM
+387 MVTEGSLQDM

-405 HDLGSLE
+405 HDLASLE
-412 RAFTSCEKQYSDLS
+412 RAFVSCEKQYSDLS

-462 AKIAVRSFVM
+462 AKIAIRSFVM
-472 LFNNLLV
+472 LFNNLLIG
-479 AYENYNSYL
+479 YESYNSYL

-497 AADIPYTLK
+497 AADIPDTFK

>member
-33 SDEITAEL
+33 NDEITSEL

-110 SLESMR
+110 SLESMKN
-116 VDTKANLEGIKV
+116 DTKANLEGIKV
-128 ELEGILDTIKDSA
+128 ELEGVLDTIKESA
-141 KKIWKWILS
+141 KKIWRWILD

-163 KHIQGFYR
+163 KHIQGIYR
-171 SIVWSDKTKQAKFY
+171 TIAWSDRTKEAKFY

-205 NTSFEDTKADR
+205 TLDYNLIKDIKDGFDGKSI
-216 DPKYGNAVSYNTY
+216 SYYTY
-229 VKFAADAILDNINK
+229 VKSAADYILDKIK
-243 ENAFSDTIYSFYK
+243 SQDAFSDTIYSFYK

-268 KLVCDTTTKLMD
+268 KLVSDATTNLMD
-280 NIQIL
+280 NIQTL
-285 LAKIEKARQAEKLAL
+285 LSKMDKARPNEKLAL
-300 DAFADKDEVA
+300 DAFADKDETA
-310 KTVITLFED
+310 KTITTLFKET
-319 AIEGLKAL
+319 IEQLKGL
-327 NKRKVTFYGRNEWA
+327 NKRRVVFEGTSGNTVDKTNGIVIPKTSTAFIDIKVDN
-341 MTSNISDGSKALIV
+341 SNI
-355 PKSDNSFITIKL
+355 
-367 DETFKDSDSEN
+367 DSDDEN
-378 ARFAYEKFY
+378 ASFMTKTLYAI
-387 MVTEGSLQEM
+387 TEGGLEAM
-397 LKKNDTFV
+397 IKKNDTFV
-405 HDLGSLE
+405 HDLDSLE
-412 RAFTSCEKQYSDLS
+412 RAFTSCEKQYTNLG

-440 NKEQSLTS
+440 SKEQSLTS

-462 AKIAVRSFVM
+462 AKIAVRSFVT

-479 AYENYNSYL
+479 GYENYNSYL
-488 VKSIGKINK
+488 VKAIGKINNK
-497 AADIPYTLK
+497 ASAITKIDNK

>member
-1 MSIRKLMTKVNLES
+1 MSIRKYIQNMNLE
-15 EAEETVGATEEDI
+15 ADTE
-28 LDVIE
+28 
-33 SDEITAEL
+33 EL
-41 VEASKEANEAAE
+41 VEDNI
-53 ADQELTDLAEEVT
+53 ELVQDLANVKKEVEEATEASEEVDSL
-66 ETIGDIEEK
+66 ENEVSDTIDTIEEK
-75 LEDTADVE
+75 LEEPDTIE
-83 PEDVAVAQESLR
+83 PEDIAIAQESLK
-95 HYKKMLG
+95 HYRKVLG
-102 IKDEGTKI
+102 LESTSKL

-116 VDTKANLEGIKV
+116 NDKVNTLSDLKV
-128 ELEGILDTIKDSA
+128 ELEGVLDTIKESA
-141 KKIWKWILS
+141 KKIWKWILE
-150 ILAKLGEL
+150 ILAKLAEL

-190 EVSRKTKYVSPAVFY
+190 EVSRKTKYVSPSVFY
-205 NTSFEDTKADR
+205 NTTFEDTKADM
-216 DPKYGNAVSYNTY
+216 NSSSASYNSY

-285 LAKIEKARQAEKLAL
+285 LAKIEKAKPAQRLAL

-319 AIEGLKAL
+319 AIAGLKAL
-327 NKRKVTFYGRNEWA
+327 NKRKVTFYAE
-341 MTSNISDGSKALIV
+341 SNVSERGSMLIV
-355 PKSDNSFITIKL
+355 PKSGNSFITIKL
-367 DETFKDSDSEN
+367 DESKKDTDDEN
-378 ARFAYEKFY
+378 ASFAAEKFF

-405 HDLGSLE
+405 HDLNGLE
-412 RAFTSCEKQYSDLS
+412 KAFISCEKQYSDLG

-497 AADIPYTLK
+497 AADIPDTLK

>member
-1 MSIRKLMTKVNLES
+1 MSIRKHIQNMNLES
-15 EAEETVGATEEDI
+15 DTEELLEDSTLEDNTELIQDLANVKKEVEEATE
-28 LDVIE
+28 
-33 SDEITAEL
+33 
-41 VEASKEANEAAE
+41 AS
-53 ADQELTDLAEEVT
+53 EEVDSL
-66 ETIGDIEEK
+66 EDEVSDTIDTIEEK
-75 LEDTADVE
+75 LEEPDTIE
-83 PEDVAVAQESLR
+83 PEDIAIAQESLR
-95 HYKKMLG
+95 HYRKVLG
-102 IKDEGTKI
+102 LEQTSKL
-110 SLESMR
+110 SLESIR
-116 VDTKANLEGIKV
+116 NDKVNTLSDLKV

-141 KKIWKWILS
+141 KKIWKWILD

-163 KHIQGFYR
+163 KQIQGFYR

-190 EVSRKTKYVSPAVFY
+190 EVSRKTKYVSPSVFY

-216 DPKYGNAVSYNTY
+216 DPKYGNSVSYNTY
-229 VKFAADAILDNINK
+229 VKFAADSILDNINS

-285 LAKIEKARQAEKLAL
+285 LGKIEKARPAEKLAL

-310 KTVITLFED
+310 KTVMTLFED
-319 AIEGLKAL
+319 AIAGLKSL
-327 NKRKVTFYGRNEWA
+327 NKRKVTFYGSSEYLKDISVSER
-341 MTSNISDGSKALIV
+341 SNMLIV
-355 PKSDNSFITIKL
+355 PKSNNSFITIRL
-367 DETFKDSDSEN
+367 DETYKDSDAEN
-378 ARFAYEKFY
+378 ASFAAERFY
-387 MVTEGSLQEM
+387 MVTEGSLQDM

-412 RAFTSCEKQYSDLS
+412 RAFTSCEKQYSELS

-472 LFNNLLV
+472 LFNNLLIG
-479 AYENYNSYL
+479 YESYNSYL

-497 AADIPYTLK
+497 AADIPDTFK

>member
-1 MSIRKLMTKVNLES
+1 MSIRKYIQNMNLE
-15 EAEETVGATEEDI
+15 ADTE
-28 LDVIE
+28 
-33 SDEITAEL
+33 EL
-41 VEASKEANEAAE
+41 VEDNI
-53 ADQELTDLAEEVT
+53 ELVQDLANVKKEVEEATEASEEVDSL
-66 ETIGDIEEK
+66 ENEVSDTIDTIEEK
-75 LEDTADVE
+75 LEEPDTIE
-83 PEDVAVAQESLR
+83 PEDIAIAQESLK
-95 HYKKMLG
+95 HYRKVLG
-102 IKDEGTKI
+102 LESTSKL

-116 VDTKANLEGIKV
+116 NDKVNTLSDLKV
-128 ELEGILDTIKDSA
+128 ELEGVLDTIKESA
-141 KKIWKWILS
+141 KKIWKWILE

-190 EVSRKTKYVSPAVFY
+190 EVSRKTKYVSPSVFY
-205 NTSFEDTKADR
+205 NTTFEDTKADM
-216 DPKYGNAVSYNTY
+216 NSSSASYNSY

-285 LAKIEKARQAEKLAL
+285 LAKIEKAKPAQRLAL

-319 AIEGLKAL
+319 AIAGLKAL
-327 NKRKVTFYGRNEWA
+327 NKRKVTFYAE
-341 MTSNISDGSKALIV
+341 SNVSERGSMLIV
-355 PKSDNSFITIKL
+355 PKSGDSFITIKL
-367 DETFKDSDSEN
+367 DESKKDTDDEN
-378 ARFAYEKFY
+378 ASFAAEKFF

-405 HDLGSLE
+405 HDLNGLE
-412 RAFTSCEKQYSDLS
+412 KAFISCEKQYSDLG

-497 AADIPYTLK
+497 AADIPDTLK

>member
-1 MSIRKLMTKVNLES
+1 MSIRKYIQNINMESDTEELLEDNTL
-15 EAEETVGATEEDI
+15 EDNTELVQDLANVKKEVEEATEASEEGDS
-28 LDVIE
+28 LENEV
-33 SDEITAEL
+33 SD
-41 VEASKEANEAAE
+41 
-53 ADQELTDLAEEVT
+53 
-66 ETIGDIEEK
+66 TIDTIEEK
-75 LEDTADVE
+75 LEEPDAIE
-83 PEDVAVAQESLR
+83 PEDIAVAQESLR
-95 HYKKMLG
+95 HYRKVLG
-102 IKDEGTKI
+102 LESTSKL
-110 SLESMR
+110 SLESIR
-116 VDTKANLEGIKV
+116 NDKVNTLSDLKV
-128 ELEGILDTIKDSA
+128 ELEGVLDTIKDSA

-205 NTSFEDTKADR
+205 NTTFEDTKADR

-229 VKFAADAILDNINK
+229 VKFAADSILDNINK

-285 LAKIEKARQAEKLAL
+285 LAKIEKAKPAQRLAL

-327 NKRKVTFYGRNEWA
+327 NKRKVAFYAE
-341 MTSNISDGSKALIV
+341 SNVSERGSMLIV
-355 PKSDNSFITIKL
+355 PKSGNSFITIKL
-367 DETFKDSDSEN
+367 DESKKDTDDEN
-378 ARFAYEKFY
+378 ASFAAEKFF

-397 LKKNDTFV
+397 LKRNDTFV
-405 HDLGSLE
+405 HDLGTLE

-472 LFNNLLV
+472 LFNNLLIG
-479 AYENYNSYL
+479 YENYNSYL

-497 AADIPYTLK
+497 AADIPDTFK

>member
-33 SDEITAEL
+33 SDEITADL

-53 ADQELTDLAEEVT
+53 ADQELTDLQEEVV

-75 LEDTADVE
+75 LEDTAEVV
-83 PEDVAVAQESLR
+83 PEDVAIAQESLR

-116 VDTKANLEGIKV
+116 NDTKANLENIKV
-128 ELEGILDTIKDSA
+128 ELEGVLDTIKDSA
-141 KKIWKWILS
+141 KKIWKWILD
-150 ILAKLGEL
+150 ILAKLVEL

-171 SIVWSDKTKQAKFY
+171 SIVWSDKTKEARFY

-205 NTSFEDTKADR
+205 TLDYNIIKDIKDGFDGKSI
-216 DPKYGNAVSYNTY
+216 SYYTY
-229 VKFAADAILDNINK
+229 VKSAADYILNK
-243 ENAFSDTIYSFYK
+243 IKSQDAFSDTIYSFYK

-268 KLVCDTTTKLMD
+268 KLVCNATTELMD
-280 NIQIL
+280 NIQTL
-285 LAKIEKARQAEKLAL
+285 LGKIEKARQAEKLAL

-310 KTVITLFED
+310 KSITTLFRET
-319 AIEGLKAL
+319 IEQLKGL
-327 NKRKVTFYGRNEWA
+327 NKRRVVFEGTSSNTADKTNGIVIPKTSTAFIDIKV
-341 MTSNISDGSKALIV
+341 
-355 PKSDNSFITIKL
+355 DNSSV
-367 DETFKDSDSEN
+367 DSDDAN
-378 ARFAYEKFY
+378 ASFMTKTLYS
-387 MVTEGSLQEM
+387 VTEGGLEAM
-397 LKKNDTFV
+397 IKKNDTFV
-405 HDLGSLE
+405 HDLDSLE
-412 RAFTSCEKQYSDLS
+412 RAFTSCEKQYTNLG

-440 NKEQSLTS
+440 SKEQSLTS
-448 LLDKYSKELYLFKN
+448 LLDKYGKELYLFKN
-462 AKIAVRSFVM
+462 AKIAVRSFVT

-479 AYENYNSYL
+479 GYENYNSYL
-488 VKSIGKINK
+488 VKAIGKINNK
-497 AADIPYTLK
+497 ASIATKIDNK

>member
-1 MSIRKLMTKVNLES
+1 MSIRKYIQNMNLES
-15 EAEETVGATEEDI
+15 DTEELLEDNTLEDNTELVQDLANVKKEIEEATEATEEVDS
-28 LDVIE
+28 LE
-33 SDEITAEL
+33 
-41 VEASKEANEAAE
+41 NEVF
-53 ADQELTDLAEEVT
+53 D
-66 ETIGDIEEK
+66 TIDTIEEK
-75 LEDTADVE
+75 LEEPDTIE
-83 PEDVAVAQESLR
+83 PEDIAIAQESLK
-95 HYKKMLG
+95 HYRKVLG
-102 IKDEGTKI
+102 LESTSKL

-116 VDTKANLEGIKV
+116 NDKVNTLSDLKV
-128 ELEGILDTIKDSA
+128 ELEGVLDTIKDSA
-141 KKIWKWILS
+141 KKIWKWILD
-150 ILAKLGEL
+150 ILSKLGEL

-163 KHIQGFYR
+163 KHIQGLYR

-190 EVSRKTKYVSPAVFY
+190 EVSRKTKFVSPSVFY
-205 NTSFEDTKADR
+205 NTTFEDTKADM
-216 DPKYGNAVSYNTY
+216 NSSSVSYNTY

-285 LAKIEKARQAEKLAL
+285 LAKIEKAKPAQRLAL

-327 NKRKVTFYGRNEWA
+327 NKRKVTFYAE
-341 MTSNISDGSKALIV
+341 SNVSERGSMLIV
-355 PKSDNSFITIKL
+355 PKSGNSFITIKL
-367 DETFKDSDSEN
+367 DESKKDTDDEHAS
-378 ARFAYEKFY
+378 FAAEKFF

-397 LKKNDTFV
+397 LKRNDTFV
-405 HDLGSLE
+405 HDLGTLE

-497 AADIPYTLK
+497 AADIPDTLK